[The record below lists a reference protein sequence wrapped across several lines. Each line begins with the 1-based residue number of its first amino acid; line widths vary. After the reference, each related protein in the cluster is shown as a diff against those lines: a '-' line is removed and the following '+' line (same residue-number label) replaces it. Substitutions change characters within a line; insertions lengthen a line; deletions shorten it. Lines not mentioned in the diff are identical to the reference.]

1 MSNFKSLSCFVM
13 ALALWGAAVP
23 AAHAQ
28 LPVPSAG
35 VIPDVPEATDKP
47 DPSRTYKFAFDV
59 VSMGNPDGVSSALTS
74 VARVLNT
81 YRNYGVPAANIEAT
95 AVFHGATIV
104 LVTKDETYRN
114 RTGAKAN
121 PNMALLQQLA
131 AAGVKMVV
139 CGVSARDQ
147 KYTSADLVPQAHM
160 NLSATVTL
168 FELQSR
174 GFVKIER

>member
-1 MSNFKSLSCFVM
+1 MHRVLIP
-13 ALALWGAAVP
+13 LAVTLVLCAASP
-23 AAHAQ
+23 SFAQAQ

-35 VIPDVPEATDKP
+35 IIPDVAGATDKP
-47 DPSRTYKFAFDV
+47 DPKRSYKFAFDV
-59 VSMGNPDGVSSALTS
+59 ISMANSADDVSPALTS
-74 VARVLNT
+74 IARVINT

-95 AVFHGATIV
+95 AVFHGRTIA
-104 LVTKDETYRN
+104 LVVNNEVYRA

-121 PNMALLQQLA
+121 PNLAILQQLA

-139 CGVSARDQ
+139 CGVSAREQ
-147 KYTSADLVPQAHM
+147 NYSAADLVPQAHM

-174 GFVKIER
+174 GYVKVDR